1 MKFSLRMA
9 LAAALGSLFAASGAH
24 AADLLSVYQDA
35 LKNDPAIREAD
46 ALRLATREQRPQAW
60 AALLPN
66 ITGQASKG
74 KETTDGIQQFAQIQ
88 PVDPINDPDGPQ
100 ALFVF
105 SRTGESEPET
115 DQWSLDLRQNIFSW
129 TNWVALRRASHQVAQ
144 AEADYAAAQQD
155 LISRVSTAY
164 FNVLAARDTLEA
176 EQAAGDAISRQLEQ
190 TEKRFEVGLIAITDV
205 QDARA
210 ARDTAAAN
218 VIAAKRALATFE
230 EQLREIT
237 GQKYDVLNRPTA
249 DMPLKSPEPASED
262 QWVQQSLDQNLA
274 LISSR
279 LNSDIARDNVRS
291 AFGGH
296 LPTLDLVA
304 SKGNFNQDTPQVF
317 PADPANQFPGGA
329 VTTTTDQD
337 SESYTLQ
344 LNVPIFSGGLTQSR
358 VRESQYRWIAAKE
371 QFVRVSRATERAA
384 RDAYMG
390 VMSEISRVNA
400 LRQALA
406 SSQTSLQATEAGYEV
421 GTRTAV
427 DVLDARRALVLAQSN
442 FARSRYD
449 YLLNVINLRLAAGN
463 LDDATLTE
471 INSTLTDSTP
481 TPSTNPTPTPP
492 PAQ

>member
-1 MKFSLRMA
+1 MKSPLHA
-9 LAAALGSLFAASGAH
+9 AVAAALLSMIGVSGAQ
-24 AADLLSVYQDA
+24 AADLVSVYQDA
-35 LKNDPAIREAD
+35 LKNDPQIREAD
-46 ALRLATREQRPQAW
+46 ANRLAVREQRPQAW
-60 AALLPN
+60 SALLPN
-66 ITGQASKG
+66 ITGFAAKG
-74 KETTDGIQQFAQIQ
+74 KEKSDGIQQFAQIQ
-88 PVDPINDPDGPQ
+88 PVDPVNDPSGPQ

-105 SRTGESEPET
+105 NRTGESEPET
-115 DQWSLDLRQNIFSW
+115 EQWSLDLRQNIFSW
-129 TNWVALRRASHQVAQ
+129 TNWMALRRASHQVAQ
-144 AEADYAAAQQD
+144 AEADYAAEQQN
-155 LISRVSTAY
+155 LISRVAQRY
-164 FNVLAARDTLEA
+164 FDVLAARDTLEA

-218 VIAAKRALATFE
+218 IIAAKRALATSE
-230 EQLREIT
+230 ELLREIT
-237 GQKYDVLNRPTA
+237 AQKYDTFSRPGV
-249 DMPLKSPEPASED
+249 DMPLKSPEPANEE
-262 QWVQQSLDQNLA
+262 QWVELSLNQNLA

-279 LNSDIARDNVRS
+279 LNADIARDNVRG

-317 PADPANQFPGGA
+317 PPDPGNQFPGGN

-371 QFVRVSRATERAA
+371 RVVRVSRETERAA
-384 RDAYMG
+384 RDAFLG
-390 VMSEISRVNA
+390 VTSEISRVNA

-449 YLLNVINLRLAAGN
+449 YLLNVINLRAAAGN
-463 LDDATLTE
+463 LDEATLSE
-471 INSTLTDSTP
+471 INGTLTQETP
-481 TPSTNPTPTPP
+481 TPSTNPNPTPP

>member
-1 MKFSLRMA
+1 MKFSIRVA
-9 LAAALGSLFAASGAH
+9 LVAALGSLASAGGAQ
-24 AADLLSVYQDA
+24 AADLLAVYQDA
-35 LKNDPAIREAD
+35 LKNDPLIREAD

-60 AALLPN
+60 AALLPT
-66 ITGQASKG
+66 ITGSAAKS

-88 PVDPINDPDGPQ
+88 PVDPVNNPDGPK

-115 DQWSLDLRQNIFSW
+115 DQWSLDLRQNLFSW
-129 TNWVALRRASHQVAQ
+129 ANWMALRRASHQVAQ
-144 AEADYAAAQQD
+144 AEADYAAEQQN
-155 LISRVSTAY
+155 LISRVSQRY
-164 FNVLAARDTLEA
+164 FDVLAARDTLEA
-176 EQAAGDAISRQLEQ
+176 ELAAGDAISRQLEQ

-205 QDARA
+205 QDSRA
-210 ARDTAAAN
+210 ARDTSTAN
-218 VIAAKRALATFE
+218 IIAAKRALATAE
-230 EQLREIT
+230 ELLREIT
-237 GQKYDVLNRPTA
+237 GQKYATLAKPTV
-249 DMPLKSPEPASED
+249 DMPLKSPQPANED
-262 QWVQQSLDQNLA
+262 EWVQQSMEQNLA

-279 LNSDIARDNVRS
+279 LNADIARDNVRS

-317 PADPANQFPGGA
+317 PANPAEQFPGGA

-337 SESYTLQ
+337 SEQYSLQ
-344 LNVPIFSGGLTQSR
+344 INVPIFSGGLTQSR

-371 QFVRVSRATERAA
+371 RVVRTSRETERAA
-384 RDAYMG
+384 RDAYLG

-400 LRQALA
+400 LRQALQ
-406 SSQTSLQATEAGYEV
+406 SSDTSLKATEAGYEV

-449 YLLNVINLRLAAGN
+449 YLLNVINLRAAAGS
-463 LDDATLTE
+463 LDDATLSDV
-471 INSTLTDSTP
+471 NSTLTQEAPTTP
-481 TPSTNPTPTPP
+481 TTTP